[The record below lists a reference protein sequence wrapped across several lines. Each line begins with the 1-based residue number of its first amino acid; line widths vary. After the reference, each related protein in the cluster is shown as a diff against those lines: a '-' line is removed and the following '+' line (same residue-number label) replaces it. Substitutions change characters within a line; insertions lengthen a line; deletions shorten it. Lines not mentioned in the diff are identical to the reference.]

1 MNHSQT
7 ALTNSTYGLINA
19 DCVAELSQNDHIS
32 DWSSTTSLSL
42 ATIASLS
49 RGYSLNHLMD
59 QFTAWY
65 ARGDYTANRSAQ
77 MVDRTTIR
85 SIEHYM
91 INHDPFSSGSHATDD
106 IDNGALLRIMPV
118 VLYLNS
124 QYGSDFISNGAAM
137 LSLHQV
143 TGLTHNQPTAL
154 ITNSIYAFFVN
165 QLLIDQ
171 QPVDAF
177 ETAIDATYDYY
188 SKHQIFQEALSA
200 FEQLNTPDFKN
211 TSMSQLTASN
221 DAVETLTA
229 CIWIVLNATSY
240 HEALEMAQDIA
251 GDATTLM
258 PLVGTI
264 AGLLFESNL
273 DGLDQ
278 IQKYG
283 RSMVKRIMTAGNRSY
298 HFEQLS
304 FN

>member
-32 DWSSTTSLSL
+32 DWSSATSLSL
-42 ATIASLS
+42 ATIASLT

-258 PLVGTI
+258 PLVGTT

-283 RSMVKRIMTAGNRSY
+283 RSMVKRIVTAGNRSY